1 MDKKNKNRL
10 IFVSLIVIAFIVVVT
25 IISVFTK
32 KKEEFYLT
40 IVPKSY
46 CFVTDNKVDKE
57 LEAMVYVTNK
67 ESFITDKDQITN
79 AYIES
84 RNRLDKLK
92 IYLKSISDCNI
103 TKVINKKIYYLFSF
117 VFTLPQVDAT
127 NYDLCINDAILLL
140 ECINDEIEIKLGSFY
155 YYKIPYFGDESENLS
170 ISKLKGIVNYVNANK
185 TLVGLV
191 LGLRNNSKDDITITS
206 IDIFDKT
213 IHPSMS
219 DIKLIDDDVSS
230 SDNLSGL
237 LGYEYNIYKEEDK
250 EAKDIVIYK
259 DETVNYLIP
268 LKYINDYIIDSA
280 SMVINYQVNNKDYS
294 YYLDN
299 ITLFTDFNLT
309 IDESKLEVLT
319 YNGN

>member
-1 MDKKNKNRL
+1 MDRKNKNRL
-10 IFVSLIVIAFIVVVT
+10 IFVSIIVISFIAAVT
-25 IISVFTK
+25 IISILTK
-32 KKEEFYLT
+32 KKEDFYLT
-40 IVPKSY
+40 TIPKSY
-46 CFVTDNKVDKE
+46 CFVTDNKTSKE
-57 LEAMVYVTNK
+57 LEAMVYVTTK
-67 ESFITDKDQITN
+67 SSFITDQEKITN

-103 TKVINKKIYYLFSF
+103 SKVINKKIYYLFSF

-191 LGLRNNSKDDITITS
+191 LGLRNNSKDDIKITS
-206 IDIFDKT
+206 IEIFDKT
-213 IHPSMS
+213 IYPSMG
-219 DIKLIDDDVSS
+219 DVKLVDEDVSS

-237 LGYEYNIYKEEDK
+237 LGYDYNIYKEEDK
-250 EAKDIVIYK
+250 LEKEIVIYK
-259 DETVNYLIP
+259 DEVVNYLIP
-268 LKYINDYIIDSA
+268 LKYNKDYIIDSA
-280 SMVINYQVNNKDYS
+280 SMVINYKLNNKEYS

-309 IDESKLEVLT
+309 IDESMLEVLT